1 MRKTIVVPLMAVAC
15 VVFVTARAQDD
26 PEPAQYGWGFVNY
39 STAFF
44 EWDIYCHSYFG
55 VPSDSNSSW
64 MSAAFDHAFYD
75 LVFKDKLATPGGAGT
90 GGLCFGLSA
99 LSLMI
104 NKYGG
109 YLGFC
114 GPPVLQ
120 GSAVNS
126 DGSPVTPGLA
136 RAVKIMHGHQL
147 SLACINEYIEQSLPD
162 LGVQPRA
169 QKAHYGVALVTQTL
183 AKEGACLVSVTKGW
197 NPLSGGHTMIAYKI
211 TGSPGNERIWVVD
224 PNRIWAIDSPDHRG
238 WYKSKSNYIQISG
251 SGGDTWRFRMA
262 GKLSDWPTDGNDD
275 STGAALGK
283 GNLIVLPLSVV
294 GPTGRTPSSLGLSA
308 IGVLSKIYLWANDL
322 ENSPG
327 AHDPPRDPPPT
338 PSMEET
344 TK

>member
-1 MRKTIVVPLMAVAC
+1 MKKSIALGSLVVLFVCLGAVA
-15 VVFVTARAQDD
+15 ARSQDD
-26 PEPAQYGWGFVNY
+26 PEPAQYGWGFPNY
-39 STAFF
+39 STTLF

-55 VPSDSNSSW
+55 VPSDSSSSW
-64 MSAAFDHAFYD
+64 MSSAFDRAFYE
-75 LVFKDKLATPGGAGT
+75 LVFKDKLASPGGAGT

-120 GSAVNS
+120 GSHTNA
-126 DGSPVTPGLA
+126 DGSPTTPGLS

-162 LGVQPRA
+162 VGVQPRA
-169 QKAHYGVALVTQTL
+169 QKAHYGVALATQTI
-183 AKEGACLVSVTKGW
+183 AKEGPCLVSITKGW
-197 NPLSGGHTMIAYKI
+197 NPLTGGHTMIAYKV

-224 PNRIWAIDSPDHRG
+224 PNRIWAYDSTAHRA
-238 WYKSKSNYIQISG
+238 WYKAKSNCIQVS
-251 SGGDTWRFRMA
+251 GDTWRFRMA
-262 GKLSDWPTDGNDD
+262 GWKSDWPTDATAD
-275 STGAALGK
+275 SVGAPLGS

-308 IGVLSKIYLWANDL
+308 IGVLSKIYLWAESLKN
-322 ENSPG
+322 
-327 AHDPPRDPPPT
+327 
-338 PSMEET
+338 
-344 TK
+344 